1 MPCPHIDVES
11 ELKHLADSSSPS
23 EHLESHSILGP
34 PAGAVLIADRMRRS
48 VAGKK
53 LLPTLSF
60 RLKPGQILFFTG
72 PSGCGKSTAL
82 RLIANL
88 DPPDADSGSITLGSL
103 TPEELTS
110 PVWRSRVM
118 YVPQSRVS
126 QTGTPA
132 SLFERAAKFAVR
144 AEDPIRLTVEQ
155 DLLPVCAKIGISEA
169 QAHQEWQQLSGG
181 QAQRASLAIALALQP
196 NVLLLDESTSAL
208 DEKATILV
216 ESLIREVCANSGT
229 SVIWVSHDV
238 LQPLRLG
245 LSATTDCIN
254 FATLRDD

>member
-1 MPCPHIDVES
+1 VKSVALQNTDRLLFQVFVSEGKKRPSRRNDLREETAFEKKRPSRRRPWRRRIIHTMPCPHIDVES

-155 DLLPVCAKIGISEA
+155 DLLPVCAKIGISFPVGKLNE
-169 QAHQEWQQLSGG
+169 
-181 QAQRASLAIALALQP
+181 
-196 NVLLLDESTSAL
+196 LL
-208 DEKATILV
+208 
-216 ESLIREVCANSGT
+216 
-229 SVIWVSHDV
+229 
-238 LQPLRLG
+238 
-245 LSATTDCIN
+245 
-254 FATLRDD
+254 